1 MKECTIKPNRP
12 GVKEMSKNSLKEIRE
27 SLMISRVELARKTD
41 LSPNTITRIE
51 QGLPCR
57 METKRK
63 IIRTLGSIN
72 SDENEVMASFI
83 RDNGGERLG
92 LDRRKFSYDRH
103 IPERRSAKNR
113 RSKLDRRLKPRKSE

>member
-1 MKECTIKPNRP
+1 
-12 GVKEMSKNSLKEIRE
+12 MSKNSLKEIRE
-27 SLMISRVELARKTD
+27 SLMISKVELARKTD
-41 LSPNTITRIE
+41 LSPQTITRIE

-72 SDENEVMASFI
+72 LDENDVIASFV
-83 RDNGGERLG
+83 RDNRGVRLG
-92 LDRRKFSYDRH
+92 LDRRQFSYDRH
-103 IPERRSAKNR
+103 IPERRFDQDR